1 MTNEIIASDSACWAW
16 KWPAPAKLNLMLRIT
31 GRRSD
36 GYHLLQTV
44 FQIIDLCDWLKF
56 YPQASLITLKQPIPG
71 VPDADNLIIRAAVLL
86 KKETGYTGGVGVEI
100 EKNLPMGGG
109 LGGGSSDAATTL
121 VALNQLWNLHL
132 PVQRLMEL
140 GVSLGADV
148 PVFVYGYTAWA
159 EGVGEHLQKIDI
171 PEKHYL
177 IIRPNV
183 HVNTKEIFSAE
194 SLTRDSKSITMAGF
208 IAGQQQNDCLEV
220 VRNKY
225 PLVDMALTDLDKFG
239 KAKLTGTGAC
249 VFAQFDDEQSGLKA
263 YEALKEN
270 WQAYFAKGLSVSPL
284 IQKIKLAN

>member
-1 MTNEIIASDSACWAW
+1 MNNGTITSDLACWAW

-56 YPQASLITLKQPIPG
+56 YPHTSQVILKQPMLGI
-71 VPDADNLIIRAAVLL
+71 PDADNLIVQAAMLL
-86 KKETGYTGGVGVEI
+86 KKETGYTGGVCVEI

-121 VALNQLWNLHL
+121 VVLNKLWGLQL
-132 PVQRLMEL
+132 PVPQLMEL
-140 GVSLGADV
+140 GVTLGADV

-171 PEKHYL
+171 PEKYYL
-177 IIRPNV
+177 IIRPDV
-183 HVNTKEIFSAE
+183 HVNTKEIFLAE
-194 SLTRDSKSITMAGF
+194 TLTRDSKSITMSDF
-208 IAGQQQNDCLEV
+208 LAGQQQNDCLEV

-225 PLVDMALTDLDKFG
+225 LLVDRALTDLDKFG
-239 KAKLTGTGAC
+239 KAKLTGTGSC
-249 VFAQFDDEQSGLKA
+249 VFAQFDDEQSGQKA
-263 YEALKEN
+263 YETLKDN
-270 WQAYFAKGLSVSPL
+270 WQAYFVKGLPVSPL
-284 IQKIKLAN
+284 LQKLKLAD